1 VLLAFRLQ
9 HQPLVLPFAS
19 NNPLVLTFASN
30 KPTAPSPCSQSCTT
44 RSRGRITSFIA
55 SSAATVRLKLQGD
68 VLVCL
73 RCSLALLFSRAA
85 VMNRCVAV
93 LCSVVLLECGDV
105 LRCAP
110 GLRRRVALQVLR
122 ALRCTLRCRTTRHLH
137 RVALSGFVWY
147 SRISPCINCAP
158 AHPPDCAQMYAVK
171 QEDFSDIKAAD
182 RAEPTHP
189 APRT

>member
-1 VLLAFRLQ
+1 VLLVRLQ

-19 NNPLVLTFASN
+19 NTNHLCCHSPPTPTTCAAIRLQQPTCAAIRLQHQPLLPPFASNNPLCCHSPPTTHLCCHSPPTTHLCCHSPSN

-55 SSAATVRLKLQGD
+55 FSAATVRLKLHGD

-93 LCSVVLLECGDV
+93 LCSAVLLDCGDV
-105 LRCAP
+105 LRCTP
-110 GLRRRVALQVLR
+110 GLR
-122 ALRCTLRCRTTRHLH
+122 
-137 RVALSGFVWY
+137 
-147 SRISPCINCAP
+147 
-158 AHPPDCAQMYAVK
+158 
-171 QEDFSDIKAAD
+171 
-182 RAEPTHP
+182 
-189 APRT
+189 